1 MRFYRDRKN
10 SIFLPHALLLLASNA
25 ACVNQ
30 PLDPTPAS
38 IVIVTFLRSSNSC
51 NTNLALDLSNA
62 DLPCDRLST
71 GHLCAVADD
80 VIAIHNHT
88 HIKFVFLRT
97 GKSRILV
104 PPGNRGVSVIGGRD
118 DSSLLA
124 WSDIGPPAPKVHVY
138 KYSAPLNIITLEGR
152 IFI

>member
-1 MRFYRDRKN
+1 M
-10 SIFLPHALLLLASNA
+10 
-25 ACVNQ
+25 
-30 PLDPTPAS
+30 
-38 IVIVTFLRSSNSC
+38 
-51 NTNLALDLSNA
+51 DLSMA
-62 DLPCDRLST
+62 ELPCDRLST

-80 VIAIHNHT
+80 VVAVHNHT

-97 GKSRILV
+97 GKSRLLI

-138 KYSAPLNIITLEGR
+138 RYSAPLNIITLDGR
-152 IFI
+152 ICSTFLI